1 MLASAKNFITN
12 TGEAMTQ
19 SCPLCHSDQS
29 QQFETAQ
36 DAGQKLEY
44 RLCSRCGMVFQS
56 SGWKKE
62 ELNQFYA
69 NDYRKLVE
77 GEDQVSEKNRAIEE
91 TRARLLAAW
100 LKEQGVNSVKR
111 HMDIGASTGALIRRT
126 QRAFGAQ
133 VLGVELSNSHR
144 AFAEARGLPML
155 PSLEALEA
163 SGSERFDLISL
174 IHVLEHLPDPVSSLA
189 QLRERWLTPDGAFL
203 LEVPNLYAHNS
214 YEIAHLHA
222 FSRQT
227 LAETLRLAGY
237 RIEAMHVHGQPRS
250 KVLGL
255 YIRVLARP
263 EPALANKPLRPES
276 GVRLKRRLGMLWRR
290 VLERLIP
297 GQAWLPFPEL
307 PADEAK

>member
-1 MLASAKNFITN
+1 
-12 TGEAMTQ
+12 MTQ
-19 SCPLCHSDQS
+19 TCPLCQSDQS
-29 QQFETAQ
+29 QLFETAQ
-36 DAGQKLEY
+36 DAGQRLEY
-44 RLCSRCGMVFQS
+44 RLCGRCGMVFQGS
-56 SGWKKE
+56 DWKKD

-91 TRARLLAAW
+91 TRARLRVDW
-100 LKEQGVNSVKR
+100 LKAQGIDQVQR

-126 QRAFGAQ
+126 QRSFGAQ

-174 IHVLEHLPDPVSSLA
+174 IHVLEHLPDPVGSLA
-189 QLRERWLTPDGAFL
+189 GLRERWLTADGAIL
-203 LEVPNLYAHNS
+203 LEVPNLFVHNS

-222 FSRQT
+222 FSQHT

-237 RIEAMHVHGQPRS
+237 RIDALRVHGQPRS
-250 KVLGL
+250 NVLGL
-255 YIRVLARP
+255 YITVLARP
-263 EPALANKPLRPES
+263 AAGPADKTVRPEGS
-276 GVRLKRRLGMLWRR
+276 VRLKRRLGMARR
-290 VLERLIP
+290 RLLERLMP
-297 GQAWLPFPEL
+297 GQAWLPFPTL
-307 PADEAK
+307 PADEAE